1 MLLQSDEVRAEEL
14 MREAQQDAQNRW
26 DTYRQM
32 SDMFTPEKTAEK
44 QKES

>member
-26 DTYRQM
+26 STYRQM
-32 SDMFTPEKTAEK
+32 SDMFNPEQTTEK